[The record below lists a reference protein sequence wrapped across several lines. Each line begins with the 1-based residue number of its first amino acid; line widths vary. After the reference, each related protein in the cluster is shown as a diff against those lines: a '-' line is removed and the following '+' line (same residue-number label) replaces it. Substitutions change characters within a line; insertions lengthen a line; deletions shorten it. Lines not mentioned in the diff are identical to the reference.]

1 MFFHK
6 RLTIALFTLA
16 FALIATPTA
25 AQSHAG
31 GDSSFNE
38 IFGLIELPFL
48 IIAIVFSFLT
58 ARRLKGGRFGSGMRL
73 LAWGFLIMAVG
84 HLHMQIDAIYGFNL
98 FSTLLGEVGG
108 RSAWFVALV
117 ATWGLSAWG
126 FLKIYKASEL

>member
-1 MFFHK
+1 MFKNK
-6 RLTIALFTLA
+6 RLSIALFTIA
-16 FALIATPTA
+16 FAMVALPVS
-25 AQSHAG
+25 AQSHGG

-58 ARRLKGGRFGSGMRL
+58 ARRLKGGRFGTGMQL

-84 HLHMQIDAIYGFNL
+84 HLHMQIDAIYGYNL
-98 FSTLLGEVGG
+98 FNNLLGEVGG
-108 RSAWFVALV
+108 RGAWFVALV
-117 ATWGLSAWG
+117 ATWGLSGWG